1 MKNPITN
8 KEIVKNALELIMKI
22 SNIYAAKCGKEAATI
37 EEIDNALKH
46 WEILKKDIF
55 SNNLNGILK
64 KIQLF
69 ADESPSVTEE
79 DISSFLK

>member
-1 MKNPITN
+1 MKNPKTN
-8 KEIVKNALELIMKI
+8 KEFVDTAVELMMKI
-22 SNIYAAKCGKEAATI
+22 SYIYAAKCGKEAATI
-37 EEIDNALKH
+37 EEIDNAFKH

-79 DISSFLK
+79 DISSFHK